1 MRVLFGTMLGAML
14 LASLPAAA
22 GQQTVTLKVDMWCAS
37 CPYIVKQVL
46 ASVNGVKE
54 VDVSYQEQT
63 AVVTF
68 DDEQTTVAAL
78 TQATSDVGFPAEV
91 VQ

>member
-1 MRVLFGTMLGAML
+1 MRFLYGTVLGAVL
-14 LASLPAAA
+14 LVSLPAAA

-46 ASVNGVKE
+46 ASVNGVEE
-54 VDVSYQEQT
+54 VEVSYEKQT

-78 TQATSDVGFPAEV
+78 TQATSDVGFPAEL